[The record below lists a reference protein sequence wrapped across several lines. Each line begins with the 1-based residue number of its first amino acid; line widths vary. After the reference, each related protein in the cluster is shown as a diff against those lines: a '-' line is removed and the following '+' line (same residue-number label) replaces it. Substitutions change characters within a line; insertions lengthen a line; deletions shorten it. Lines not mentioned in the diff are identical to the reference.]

1 MIFSIISFCL
11 SFVLIVFPITANQQT
26 ASRSCAGIY
35 KDIQLEKSGG
45 SASVTVYPD
54 TDNSILF
61 YIKIQYGGP
70 SYKSGSLFGRVKID
84 NGIAIFS
91 NNDYDCRFN
100 MTFTNNSLII
110 RTLKDKNDCGFGYG
124 VIADGTYKRISNK
137 IVEYYI
143 DEDGKRVYFN
153 ELTHED

>member
-1 MIFSIISFCL
+1 MIISIINICL
-11 SFVLIVFPITANQQT
+11 SFVLIVIPIYANQQT

-35 KDIQLEKSGG
+35 KDIKLEKSGG
-45 SASVTVYPD
+45 SATVTVYPES
-54 TDNSILF
+54 DNSILF

-70 SYKSGSLFGRVKID
+70 SYQSGSLFGRAKID
-84 NGIAIFS
+84 NGIAVFS
-91 NNDYDCRFN
+91 NNEYDCRFN

-124 VIADGTYKRISNK
+124 VIADGSYKRVSSRIAD
-137 IVEYYI
+137 YFI

-153 ELTHED
+153 ELTHEE